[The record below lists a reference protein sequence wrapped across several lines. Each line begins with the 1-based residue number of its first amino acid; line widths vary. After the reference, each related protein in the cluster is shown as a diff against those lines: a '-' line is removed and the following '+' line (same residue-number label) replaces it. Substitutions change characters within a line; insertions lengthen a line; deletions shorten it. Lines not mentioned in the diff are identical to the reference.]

1 MKTLKILYL
10 GLACAGLIAGCNKSD
25 WPGEILTN
33 TDLKSVPVDAT
44 IISVGQPSGGDDTEA
59 FKTAFAAAELVG
71 PGAIVL
77 MEEGEY
83 HLGFI
88 EVRDFVGS
96 FIGAGKDK
104 TIITVMNHMDG
115 QAVLDKNL
123 LPDLVKFVG
132 GDIYLSNFTLRTP
145 EGKLTD
151 TGLPAGNIKCLVALT
166 SGNATYEL
174 TNEDR
179 SIKAVIEQ
187 VRFKGHELE
196 GGPGYTKGH
205 NCNVGLRAGYDCRSG
220 SKGSVPR
227 AKINVKVTNS
237 EFETFIYALIL
248 EGTKNGRL
256 IVGEKNNGNTFNDN
270 DQSGGVW
277 ECRHMEVRVEG
288 NTLDVPAF
296 GYGMDLDDWAWYGIL
311 KQEPESEQTV
321 FLVKNNVFNLNHSEY
336 ALFLR
341 NYRQWKYPGEIP
353 VLYEISNNLI
363 TMKDGYKYSLLS
375 SYTKGA
381 VIRNNRFRGHGDMAL
396 YIVNYSENGLVLG
409 NNFSTAQ
416 LNSSAY
422 LTKSTKNWTFV
433 GGDLGETATN
443 LGTNN
448 IFTGFNVNQSADP
461 FGQTIRD
468 NLEEMNDAVK
478 VLKSNY

>member
-1 MKTLKILYL
+1 
-10 GLACAGLIAGCNKSD
+10 
-25 WPGEILTN
+25 
-33 TDLKSVPVDAT
+33 
-44 IISVGQPSGGDDTEA
+44 
-59 FKTAFAAAELVG
+59 
-71 PGAIVL
+71 
-77 MEEGEY
+77 
-83 HLGFI
+83 
-88 EVRDFVGS
+88 
-96 FIGAGKDK
+96 
-104 TIITVMNHMDG
+104 
-115 QAVLDKNL
+115 
-123 LPDLVKFVG
+123 
-132 GDIYLSNFTLRTP
+132 
-145 EGKLTD
+145 
-151 TGLPAGNIKCLVALT
+151 
-166 SGNATYEL
+166 
-174 TNEDR
+174 
-179 SIKAVIEQ
+179 
-187 VRFKGHELE
+187 
-196 GGPGYTKGH
+196 
-205 NCNVGLRAGYDCRSG
+205 
-220 SKGSVPR
+220 
-227 AKINVKVTNS
+227 
-237 EFETFIYALIL
+237 
-248 EGTKNGRL
+248 
-256 IVGEKNNGNTFNDN
+256 
-270 DQSGGVW
+270 
-277 ECRHMEVRVEG
+277 MEVRVEG